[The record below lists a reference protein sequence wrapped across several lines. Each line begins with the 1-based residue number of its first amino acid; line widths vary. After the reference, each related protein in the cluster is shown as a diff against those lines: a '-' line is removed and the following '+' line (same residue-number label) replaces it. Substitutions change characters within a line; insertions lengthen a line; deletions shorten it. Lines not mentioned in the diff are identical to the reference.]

1 MLRRFARTADKN
13 RVVGGPIGKATRSR
27 DRVHDRH
34 AIQARILT
42 RNLDLSKNEEWPRR
56 DNFRGDFWILQITT
70 IAVGN
75 DEFVLKLFHRFSRGA
90 HIADE
95 GQRDFAVRRYD

>member
-1 MLRRFARTADKN
+1 MLRRFAKMVDKN

-56 DNFRGDFWILQITT
+56 DNFRGDFWILQITA

-75 DEFVLKLFHRFSRGA
+75 DEFILKLFHQLSGGA
-90 HIADE
+90 HIADQ
-95 GQRDFAVRRYD
+95 GQRNNAVRR